1 MRDGRTA
8 CAADGRNGGQ
18 ESTMRYFFESK
29 IEKQDDGCKI
39 QIPFNIWEVCKQREV
54 IKADVVLDNKIIDCE
69 LRPQEKGNYYIHI
82 GDADLVSVE
91 LGVPHKILLHV
102 NGSLIRMDQNS
113 PYSFENPIR
122 KIDSMNVI
130 IQPED
135 GLCGQACV
143 AMLAG
148 VTIAEVISVMDCR
161 EWQATMGR
169 VISALNYY
177 GIDHNDIIM
186 YTKGKEN
193 VVLPKCCIMMEK
205 MGRYCHYLVHYDG
218 KFYDSNLGVLE
229 EYDMTKLLGY
239 LEIKC

>member
-1 MRDGRTA
+1 
-8 CAADGRNGGQ
+8 
-18 ESTMRYFFESK
+18 MRYFFESK
-29 IEKQDDGCKI
+29 VEKKDVGYTI
-39 QIPFNIWEVCKQREV
+39 QIPFNVWEVCHQREV
-54 IKADVVLDNKIIDCE
+54 IKGDIVLDNNIIQCE
-69 LRPQEKGNYYIHI
+69 LHPKEKGNYEIVI
-82 GDADLVSVE
+82 TDEAAVKVE
-91 LGVPHKILLHV
+91 LGVPHKILLHI

-177 GIDHNDIIM
+177 GIDHTDIIV
-186 YTKGKEN
+186 YTEGRPA
-193 VVLPKCCIMMEK
+193 VLPKCCIMMK
-205 MGRYCHYLVHYDG
+205 RSVMP
-218 KFYDSNLGVLE
+218 
-229 EYDMTKLLGY
+229 
-239 LEIKC
+239 

>member
-1 MRDGRTA
+1 MQDTPFRFLLMYGKYAIR
-8 CAADGRNGGQ
+8 
-18 ESTMRYFFESK
+18 
-29 IEKQDDGCKI
+29 EKASREI
-39 QIPFNIWEVCKQREV
+39 SFWITISLSASFIPK
-54 IKADVVLDNKIIDCE
+54 
-69 LRPQEKGNYYIHI
+69 EKGNYEIVI
-82 GDADLVSVE
+82 TDEAAVKVE
-91 LGVPHKILLHV
+91 LGVLHKILLHI

-177 GIDHNDIIM
+177 GIDHTDIIV
-186 YTKGKEN
+186 YTEGRPA
-193 VVLPKCCIMMEK
+193 VLPKCCIMMEK
-205 MGRYCHYLVHYDG
+205 MGRFCHYLVHYDG
-218 KFYDSNLGVLE
+218 KFYDSNMMKIQLPTSLSARSPQRSSVRRLCMHWMRRSLTESPLPSTG
-229 EYDMTKLLGY
+229 
-239 LEIKC
+239 

>member
-1 MRDGRTA
+1 MQDTPFRFLLMYGKYAIR
-8 CAADGRNGGQ
+8 
-18 ESTMRYFFESK
+18 
-29 IEKQDDGCKI
+29 EKAS
-39 QIPFNIWEVCKQREV
+39 RE
-54 IKADVVLDNKIIDCE
+54 ISFWITISFSASFI
-69 LRPQEKGNYYIHI
+69 
-82 GDADLVSVE
+82 
-91 LGVPHKILLHV
+91 
-102 NGSLIRMDQNS
+102 

-177 GIDHNDIIM
+177 GIDHTDIIV
-186 YTKGKEN
+186 YTEGRPA
-193 VVLPKCCIMMEK
+193 VLPKCCIMMEK
-205 MGRYCHYLVHYDG
+205 MGRFCHYLVHYDG

-229 EYDMTKLLGY
+229 EYDMSKLLGY